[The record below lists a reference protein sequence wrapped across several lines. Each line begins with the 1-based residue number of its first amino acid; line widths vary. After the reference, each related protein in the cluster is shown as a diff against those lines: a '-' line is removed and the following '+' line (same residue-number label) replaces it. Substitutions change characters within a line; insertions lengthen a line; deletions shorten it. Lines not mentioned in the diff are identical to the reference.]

1 MEENKGMSVVRDFL
15 VQNDGSL
22 RLSVRQ
28 PAVDNQSISLRY
40 DSISKKK
47 GSFGWKGHS
56 KLPLGRGGKDIQ
68 QSENSFIVIEEPT

>member
-1 MEENKGMSVVRDFL
+1 MEEDKGMSVVQDFL

-40 DSISKKK
+40 DSRSKKK
-47 GSFGWKGHS
+47 QLWVEG
-56 KLPLGRGGKDIQ
+56 PLEAAFRKRRERYSAIGKQ
-68 QSENSFIVIEEPT
+68 FYRH